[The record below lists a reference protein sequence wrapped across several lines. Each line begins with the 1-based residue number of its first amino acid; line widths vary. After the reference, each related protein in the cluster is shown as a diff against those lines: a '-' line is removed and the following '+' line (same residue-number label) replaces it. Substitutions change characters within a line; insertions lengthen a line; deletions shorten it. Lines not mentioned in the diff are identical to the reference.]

1 MCVCVVFLFFSVFL
15 LLSCSLSHSFS
26 SVNSFSKCFM
36 VHSTKKEMNK
46 KKILKIIEIET
57 EPQSAVPEAGWF
69 GKNEHYIA
77 SNFRNCLVKI
87 NEIEPIERINASNS
101 TMFQQLHPQC
111 NSRALNY
118 FTQTLF
124 NIITTI
130 TENVEKFCCF
140 TPSQVV
146 RIVVLGF
153 SWVHFGY
160 RICKLKT
167 LLVSI
172 MG

>member
-1 MCVCVVFLFFSVFL
+1 MR
-15 LLSCSLSHSFS
+15 
-26 SVNSFSKCFM
+26 K
-36 VHSTKKEMNK
+36 T
-46 KKILKIIEIET
+46 LKIIEIET
-57 EPQSAVPEAGWF
+57 EPQSAVPEAGLF

-130 TENVEKFCCF
+130 TENVEKFCF

-153 SWVHFGY
+153 S
-160 RICKLKT
+160 
-167 LLVSI
+167 
-172 MG
+172 